1 MRMMALMKVI
11 LCLWLTVTGVSA
23 SYVPQEMNKTIQN
36 LLQHYKIPLVERF
49 NGNPVFPK
57 DGMDGNVEMKMIFMH
72 GVLETYEDLIGH
84 MLKQLPTASPP
95 PGSSQDKPASPGT
108 SNDDGAPVKAD
119 VRSKLMYI
127 LEKIQ
132 FLKTHR
138 YQEQEKL
145 LHRLQNLKKI
155 QMDNRTVQSKALWEL
170 PQLFE
175 KASSLADNTMRRRR
189 RRQARNR
196 MHLKA

>member
-1 MRMMALMKVI
+1 MYLQTIKAAVL
-11 LCLWLTVTGVSA
+11 LCLWLTVSGVGA

-36 LLQHYKIPLVERF
+36 LLQYYKIPNAVRF

-57 DGMDGNVEMKMIFMH
+57 DLMKMVFMH
-72 GVLETYEDLIGH
+72 GVLETYEELIGR
-84 MLKQLPTASPP
+84 MLSQLPTATPP
-95 PGSSQDKPASPGT
+95 LASSGTT
-108 SNDDGAPVKAD
+108 SNHDSGGGAQVKAD
-119 VRSKLMYI
+119 VRSKLTYV
-127 LEKIQ
+127 LGKIQ
-132 FLKTHR
+132 YLKRHR

-145 LHRLQNLKKI
+145 LLSLQSLKSI
-155 QMDNRTVQSKALWEL
+155 QMSNRTVQSKALWEL

-175 KASSLADNTMRRRR
+175 KASSLADDKMRRRRR